1 LSTEQEEDQH
11 AKRESSTMSKSEEP
25 SNHHIE
31 KPEELEAFK
40 KTIEYKK
47 VYHIRHKLQKLVYEK
62 KPVSLYVL
70 DSEFGY

>member
-1 LSTEQEEDQH
+1 
-11 AKRESSTMSKSEEP
+11 MSKSEEP

-40 KTIEYKK
+40 KTTEYKK

-62 KPVSLYVL
+62 KPVRLCIIKAKKQVTDCDYRAR
-70 DSEFGY
+70 Y